1 MQRFFE
7 FVINHWVLWLTLII
21 ILILLISDELKE
33 RLSGLKRI
41 KAQDLVQMLNRDKA
55 VVVDV
60 RERAEY
66 EKGHII
72 GAINFPLVEIDT
84 HLNKLDKYKNKEIV
98 VVDGT
103 GQSFQAASKLRKQNF
118 QVLILSGGLNAWRV
132 SGLPLT
138 KK

>member
-7 FVINHWVLWLTLII
+7 FVVNHWVLWSALIV
-21 ILILLISDELKE
+21 ILILLVTDELKA
-33 RLSGLKRI
+33 RLSGLKRV
-41 KAQDLVQMLNRDKA
+41 KAQDLVQLLNREKA

-60 RERAEY
+60 RERKDY
-66 EKGHII
+66 EQGHIV
-72 GAINFPLVEIDT
+72 GAINFPVTEIDT

-98 VVDGT
+98 VVDGA

-118 QVLILSGGLNAWRV
+118 QVLILSGGLNAWRM